1 MDQPRDPIVTALLA
15 ENEAFRREKET
26 HQRYEKLLVELARR
40 PHLTPDE
47 EMERKKIQKLKL
59 AAKDRM
65 ERMIAAYRRRAAQTE
80 GGRTP

>member
-1 MDQPRDPIVTALLA
+1 MDQSREPVVKALLA
-15 ENEAFRREKET
+15 ENEAFRREKEV
-26 HQRYEKLLVELARR
+26 HQRYEKILEELARR

-65 ERMIAAYRRRAAQTE
+65 ERMIVTYRRRTTQTE

>member
-15 ENEAFRREKET
+15 ENEAFRREKES
-26 HQRYEKLLVELARR
+26 HQRYEKLLEELARR

-65 ERMIAAYRRRAAQTE
+65 ERMIVAYRRRAAEAE
-80 GGRTP
+80 GGRAP

>member
-1 MDQPRDPIVTALLA
+1 MDQPRDAVVQALLA
-15 ENEAFRREKET
+15 ENEAFRREKEA
-26 HQRYEKLLVELARR
+26 HQRFEKLLEELARR

-65 ERMIAAYRRRAAQTE
+65 ERMIVAYRRRAAE
-80 GGRTP
+80 AGGGRTP